1 VHRRRQLVL
10 GLLAALAFAPGLR
23 AAGPPVLRVPGQ
35 AERTVTPESLSG
47 RDARDVRV
55 EESAGDVTVYHGMTL
70 LDVLEK
76 SGLDVKTMAGQ
87 RDTAATVVLATAR
100 DGYTVVFSLGELRM
114 ALENP
119 RAFLVSETAS
129 GPLPEDN
136 GPVRLIVLGDKA
148 RSAYALAKIEVKALA
163 ENKRKP

>member
-1 VHRRRQLVL
+1 MNRSRQLAI

-23 AAGPPVLRVPGQ
+23 AAAPPVLRMPGQ

-47 RDARDVRV
+47 RDARDVGI
-55 EESAGDVTVYHGMTL
+55 EEPGGDVTVYHGAAL

-76 SGLDVKTMAGQ
+76 AGLDVKTMAGQ
-87 RDTAATVVLATAR
+87 RDTAATVVLATSR

-114 ALENP
+114 ARENP
-119 RAFLVSETAS
+119 KVFLVSETAS
-129 GPLPEDN
+129 GPLPDDQ
-136 GPVRLIVLGDKA
+136 GPVRLIVMGDRA

-163 ENKRKP
+163 ESKKKK